1 MDCSEVGFAEGFLYP
16 IAKAMSS
23 LRLVGTAALSPPRCF
38 GGVRTIEG
46 KRPYPCGQSFFETVL
61 GFDKQFIAQSRLAC
75 LQHDAPR
82 QELDPPIKE
91 WIRILSPI

>member
-1 MDCSEVGFAEGFLYP
+1 MDCSEVGFAEGVLYP

-23 LRLVGTAALSPPRCF
+23 LRLLGTAALSPPKCF
-38 GGVRTIEG
+38 GGMRTIEG
-46 KRPYPCGQSFFETVL
+46 KRPYPCGHTFFEKVL
-61 GFDKQFIAQSRLAC
+61 GFDRQFIAQSRLAC

-91 WIRILSPI
+91 RLGTFSSI